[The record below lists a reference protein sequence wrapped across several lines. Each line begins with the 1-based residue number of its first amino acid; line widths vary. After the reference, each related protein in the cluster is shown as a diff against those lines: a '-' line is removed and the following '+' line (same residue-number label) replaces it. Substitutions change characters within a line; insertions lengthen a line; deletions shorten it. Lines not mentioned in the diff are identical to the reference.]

1 MRKYFIL
8 GGLLVTA
15 GILTGCGGTETLS
28 CTKED
33 EAATGKT
40 VTTMD
45 ATFEGNKTT
54 KVDMNITM
62 ELKDQYKDYKDQMV
76 TALENQFATYKD
88 QEGVEIKTSS
98 KDSKVSVDLKVD
110 TTKMKDSDA
119 KSLLGFGTDSKQSKE
134 DAKKSLEDEGY
145 TCK

>member
-1 MRKYFIL
+1 MKKVLVL
-8 GGLLVTA
+8 GSLFLGTA
-15 GILTGCGGTETLS
+15 ILTGCGGAETLS

-40 VTTMD
+40 ITTMD

-54 KVDMNITM
+54 KVDMNVTM
-62 ELKDQYKDYKDQMV
+62 ELKDQYKDYKEQMV
-76 TALENQFATYKD
+76 KALETQFASYQDKD
-88 QEGVEIKTSS
+88 GVEVKTDS
-98 KDSKVSVDLKVD
+98 KDSSVSVNVKVD
-110 TTKMKDSDA
+110 TTKMKDADA
-119 KSLLGFGTDSKQSKE
+119 KSLFGFSTKSKQSKA